1 MQYLRKLGRQTSI
14 EGEWWKQN
22 KENNI
27 THKKIVQVYYI
38 LRSKYVRLAAQIVL
52 IHYNKVEETECVRWE
67 KASGLG
73 TVHRVAK
80 YNITEAVLWEGM
92 FPRVWKK
99 K

>member
-1 MQYLRKLGRQTSI
+1 MHHLRKLRRQTPI

-27 THKKIVQVYYI
+27 TKKKNSPSI
-38 LRSKYVRLAAQIVL
+38 LHTSKYVRLAAQIVL

-92 FPRVWKK
+92 FPRVWRKK
-99 K
+99 